1 MTIEEK
7 KARVSQL
14 RRGKKNFEQSLL
26 LSAAATCFVI
36 YEIYQAATK
45 DSPPWFFFVLMGAI
59 AATLAG
65 IAVWNYRKSK
75 RASAEAESLIAE
87 IKAENPDE
95 HIQEDTDQR
104 RFF

>member
-1 MTIEEK
+1 
-7 KARVSQL
+7 
-14 RRGKKNFEQSLL
+14 
-26 LSAAATCFVI
+26 
-36 YEIYQAATK
+36 
-45 DSPPWFFFVLMGAI
+45 MGAI